1 MGIINVTPD
10 SFFGDGILGSKKL
23 LEERFLKAKEM
34 NLGFLDIGCMSTKPN
49 FKTLGK
55 SDELDRLDFFLNNM
69 SKEFTYSI
77 DSSTL
82 EVVDKAIDS
91 GFSVINDVYGFQNQ
105 EIINKAIDSRCGI
118 ILVHRHPMSDNI
130 HQKMDYQDIVA
141 EVKYQI
147 DNQISELINLGIN
160 ESQIAID
167 PALGFGKKLE
177 DSAMLLLQIE
187 KLVGSFPLVIGYSN
201 KKFTSSPSLSKTNLL
216 NHSYNSGVSLIRLHI
231 DK

>member
-1 MGIINVTPD
+1 
-10 SFFGDGILGSKKL
+10 
-23 LEERFLKAKEM
+23 
-34 NLGFLDIGCMSTKPN
+34 
-49 FKTLGK
+49 
-55 SDELDRLDFFLNNM
+55 
-69 SKEFTYSI
+69 
-77 DSSTL
+77 
-82 EVVDKAIDS
+82 
-91 GFSVINDVYGFQNQ
+91 
-105 EIINKAIDSRCGI
+105 
-118 ILVHRHPMSDNI
+118 
-130 HQKMDYQDIVA
+130 MDYQDIVA

>member
-34 NLGFLDIGCMSTKPN
+34 NLGFLDIGCMSSKPN

-147 DNQISELINLGIN
+147 DNQISELISLGIN

>member
-69 SKEFTYSI
+69 SNEFTYSI

-91 GFSVINDVYGFQNQ
+91 GFSVINDVSGFQNQ
-105 EIINKAIDSRCGI
+105 EITNKAIDSRCGI

-130 HQKMDYQDIVA
+130 HEKMDYQDIVA

-147 DNQISELINLGIN
+147 DNQISELISLGIN

-177 DSAMLLLQIE
+177 DSAMLLMQIE
-187 KLVGSFPLVIGYSN
+187 KLVGSFPVVIGYSN

>member
-34 NLGFLDIGCMSTKPN
+34 NLGFLDIGCMSSKPN

>member
-69 SKEFTYSI
+69 SNEFTYSI

-91 GFSVINDVYGFQNQ
+91 GFSVINDVSGFQNQ

-130 HQKMDYQDIVA
+130 HEKMDYQDIVA

-147 DNQISELINLGIN
+147 DNQISELISLGIN

-177 DSAMLLLQIE
+177 DSAMLLMQIE
-187 KLVGSFPLVIGYSN
+187 KLVGSFPVVIGYSN
-201 KKFTSSPSLSKTNLL
+201 KKFTISPSLSKTNLL

>member
-34 NLGFLDIGCMSTKPN
+34 NLGFLDIGCMSSKPN

-69 SKEFTYSI
+69 SNEFTYSI

-91 GFSVINDVYGFQNQ
+91 GFSVINDVSGFQNQ

-130 HQKMDYQDIVA
+130 HEKMDYQDIVA

-147 DNQISELINLGIN
+147 DNQISELISLGIN

-177 DSAMLLLQIE
+177 DSAMLLMQIE
-187 KLVGSFPLVIGYSN
+187 KLAGSFPVVIGYSN

>member
-34 NLGFLDIGCMSTKPN
+34 NLGFLDIGCMSSKPN

-69 SKEFTYSI
+69 SNEFTYSI

-91 GFSVINDVYGFQNQ
+91 GFSVINDVSGFQNQ

-130 HQKMDYQDIVA
+130 HEKMDYQDIVA

-147 DNQISELINLGIN
+147 DNQISELISLGIN

-177 DSAMLLLQIE
+177 DSAMLLMQIE
-187 KLVGSFPLVIGYSN
+187 KLVGSFPVVIGYSN
-201 KKFTSSPSLSKTNLL
+201 KKFTSSPSLFKTNLL

>member
-34 NLGFLDIGCMSTKPN
+34 NLGFLDIGCMSSKPN

-55 SDELDRLDFFLNNM
+55 SDELDRLDFFLKNM

>member
-69 SKEFTYSI
+69 SNEFTYSI

-91 GFSVINDVYGFQNQ
+91 GFSVINDVSGFQNQ

-130 HQKMDYQDIVA
+130 HEKMDYQDIVA

-147 DNQISELINLGIN
+147 DNQISELISLGIN

-177 DSAMLLLQIE
+177 DSAMLLMQIE
-187 KLVGSFPLVIGYSN
+187 KLVGSFPVVIGYSN

>member
-69 SKEFTYSI
+69 SNEFTYSI

-91 GFSVINDVYGFQNQ
+91 GFSVINDVSGFQNQ

-130 HQKMDYQDIVA
+130 HEKMDYQDIVA

-147 DNQISELINLGIN
+147 DNQISELMSLGIN

-177 DSAMLLLQIE
+177 DSAMLLMQIE
-187 KLVGSFPLVIGYSN
+187 KLVGSFPVVIGYSN